1 MKKAEYIAELKRRLA
16 NFSPSEVEDAVS
28 YCEEYFEE
36 AGDGNDQQVI
46 DDLGTPAQFA
56 AQLKAEKSIRQ
67 EQQHR
72 GYRRG
77 SNPNSSL
84 KNAGMIILGI
94 CALPIAL
101 PLLIAAIA
109 VMFALVITVFALG
122 VAGVISFAS
131 ILLTGI
137 PLMASAVTNYHTP
150 SNAWIA
156 AGGGLLCIGLGLL
169 LSILFFSLIRTVLPA
184 FTNAL
189 TRLYHKAQG
198 GRRHEKA

>member
-1 MKKAEYIAELKRRLA
+1 
-16 NFSPSEVEDAVS
+16 
-28 YCEEYFEE
+28 
-36 AGDGNDQQVI
+36 
-46 DDLGTPAQFA
+46 
-56 AQLKAEKSIRQ
+56 
-67 EQQHR
+67 
-72 GYRRG
+72 
-77 SNPNSSL
+77 
-84 KNAGMIILGI
+84 MIILGI

-101 PLLIAAIA
+101 PLLFAAIA

-122 VAGVISFAS
+122 VAGIVSFAS
-131 ILLTGI
+131 ILITGI

-156 AGGGLLCIGLGLL
+156 AGGGFLCIGLGLL

-198 GRRHEKA
+198 GKRHEKA

>member
-36 AGDGNDQQVI
+36 AGNGNDQQVI

-56 AQLKAEKSIRQ
+56 AQLKAERSIRQ

-77 SNPNSSL
+77 NNPNSSL

-122 VAGVISFAS
+122 VGRS
-131 ILLTGI
+131 
-137 PLMASAVTNYHTP
+137 Y
-150 SNAWIA
+150 
-156 AGGGLLCIGLGLL
+156 LLCLYPAYRDSADGKCCYKLSYTIQCMDSSRRRLAVYRIGNTALHPVFFTDSYRAACIYQCTDTA
-169 LSILFFSLIRTVLPA
+169 LS
-184 FTNAL
+184 
-189 TRLYHKAQG
+189 
-198 GRRHEKA
+198 

>member
-56 AQLKAEKSIRQ
+56 AQLKAERSIRQ

-72 GYRRG
+72 NHRRG
-77 SNPNSSL
+77 NNPNSSL

-101 PLLIAAIA
+101 PLLFAAIA

-122 VAGVISFAS
+122 VAGIVSFAS
-131 ILLTGI
+131 DGKCCYKLPYAIQCMDCGRWRIFMYWFGLT
-137 PLMASAVTNYHTP
+137 AFYFVFFTHSYRAACVYQCTDTAV
-150 SNAWIA
+150 S
-156 AGGGLLCIGLGLL
+156 
-169 LSILFFSLIRTVLPA
+169 
-184 FTNAL
+184 
-189 TRLYHKAQG
+189 
-198 GRRHEKA
+198 

>member
-1 MKKAEYIAELKRRLA
+1 M
-16 NFSPSEVEDAVS
+16 EDAVS

-56 AQLKAEKSIRQ
+56 AQLKAERSIRQ

-72 GYRRG
+72 NHRRG
-77 SNPNSSL
+77 NNPNSSL

-101 PLLIAAIA
+101 PLLFAAIA

-122 VAGVISFAS
+122 VAGIVSFAS
-131 ILLTGI
+131 ILITGI

-150 SNAWIA
+150 SNHGLRQVADFMYWFGLTAFCFVFFTHSYHA
-156 AGGGLLCIGLGLL
+156 ACVYQCTDTA
-169 LSILFFSLIRTVLPA
+169 FSSS
-184 FTNAL
+184 
-189 TRLYHKAQG
+189 
-198 GRRHEKA
+198 

>member
-56 AQLKAEKSIRQ
+56 AQLKAERSIRQ

-72 GYRRG
+72 NYRRG
-77 SNPNSSL
+77 NNPNSSL

-101 PLLIAAIA
+101 PLLFAAIA

-122 VAGVISFAS
+122 VRYC
-131 ILLTGI
+131 ILCLYIDYRDTSDGKCCYKLPYAIQCMDCGRWRIFMYWFGLT
-137 PLMASAVTNYHTP
+137 AFYFVFFTHSYRAACVYQCTDTAV
-150 SNAWIA
+150 S
-156 AGGGLLCIGLGLL
+156 
-169 LSILFFSLIRTVLPA
+169 
-184 FTNAL
+184 
-189 TRLYHKAQG
+189 
-198 GRRHEKA
+198 

>member
-56 AQLKAEKSIRQ
+56 AQLKAERSIRQ

-72 GYRRG
+72 NYRRG
-77 SNPNSSL
+77 NNPNSSL
-84 KNAGMIILGI
+84 KI
-94 CALPIAL
+94 
-101 PLLIAAIA
+101 
-109 VMFALVITVFALG
+109 
-122 VAGVISFAS
+122 
-131 ILLTGI
+131 TGI

-156 AGGGLLCIGLGLL
+156 AGGGFLCIGLGLL

-198 GRRHEKA
+198 GKRHEKA

>member
-56 AQLKAEKSIRQ
+56 AQLKAERSIRQ

-72 GYRRG
+72 NYRRG
-77 SNPNSSL
+77 NNPNSSL

-101 PLLIAAIA
+101 PLLFAAIA

-122 VAGVISFAS
+122 VAGIVSFAS
-131 ILLTGI
+131 I
-137 PLMASAVTNYHTP
+137 
-150 SNAWIA
+150 
-156 AGGGLLCIGLGLL
+156 
-169 LSILFFSLIRTVLPA
+169 
-184 FTNAL
+184 
-189 TRLYHKAQG
+189 
-198 GRRHEKA
+198 

>member
-56 AQLKAEKSIRQ
+56 AQLKAERSIRQ

-72 GYRRG
+72 NYRRG
-77 SNPNSSL
+77 NNPNSSL

-94 CALPIAL
+94 CALPI
-101 PLLIAAIA
+101 IA

-122 VAGVISFAS
+122 VAGIVSFAS
-131 ILLTGI
+131 ILITGI

-156 AGGGLLCIGLGLL
+156 AGGGFLCIGLGLL

-198 GRRHEKA
+198 GKRHEKA

>member
-56 AQLKAEKSIRQ
+56 AQLKAERSIRQ

-72 GYRRG
+72 NYRRG
-77 SNPNSSL
+77 NNPNSSL

-101 PLLIAAIA
+101 PLLFAAIA
-109 VMFALVITVFALG
+109 VMFAPVITVFALG
-122 VAGVISFAS
+122 VAGIVSFAS
-131 ILLTGI
+131 ILITDTSDGKCCYKLPYAIQCMDCGRWRIFMYWFGLT
-137 PLMASAVTNYHTP
+137 AFYFVFFTHSYRAACVYQCTDTAV
-150 SNAWIA
+150 S
-156 AGGGLLCIGLGLL
+156 
-169 LSILFFSLIRTVLPA
+169 
-184 FTNAL
+184 
-189 TRLYHKAQG
+189 
-198 GRRHEKA
+198 

>member
-56 AQLKAEKSIRQ
+56 AQLKAERSIRQ

-72 GYRRG
+72 NYRRG
-77 SNPNSSL
+77 NDPNSSL

-101 PLLIAAIA
+101 PLLFAAIA

-122 VAGVISFAS
+122 VAGIVSFAS
-131 ILLTGI
+131 ILITGI
-137 PLMASAVTNYHTP
+137 PLMASAVTY
-150 SNAWIA
+150 AIQCMDCGRWRIFMYW
-156 AGGGLLCIGLGLL
+156 LGLTAFYFV
-169 LSILFFSLIRTVLPA
+169 FFTHSYRAACVYQCTDTAVS
-184 FTNAL
+184 
-189 TRLYHKAQG
+189 
-198 GRRHEKA
+198 